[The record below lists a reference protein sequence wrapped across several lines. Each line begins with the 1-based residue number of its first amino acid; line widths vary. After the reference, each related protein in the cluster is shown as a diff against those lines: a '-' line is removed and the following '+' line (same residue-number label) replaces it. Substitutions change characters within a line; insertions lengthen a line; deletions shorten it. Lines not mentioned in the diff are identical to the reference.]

1 MIAAPDTDRAR
12 LEVEKAR
19 STVQLL
25 FKAARLLN
33 ERAIGRVRERTG
45 KPLRVS
51 HTALLPHLDLAGT
64 RLTVLA
70 ERLGVSKQAAG
81 QLVDDLEEMGFVERA
96 PDRAD
101 ARAKLVRFSKRGQKS
116 LFEGLAV
123 LGELEV
129 ELRAI
134 AGAAKLRVVHD
145 VLAALVA
152 AEEARRET

>member
-1 MIAAPDTDRAR
+1 MPAPPNELRAK
-12 LEVEKAR
+12 LETKKAE
-19 STVQLL
+19 STLQLL

-51 HTALLPHLDLAGT
+51 HTALLPHLDLEGT

-81 QLVDDLEEMGFVERA
+81 QLVDELEEMGFVERA
-96 PDRAD
+96 RDPAD

-134 AGAAKLRVVHD
+134 AGAAQLRVVRE
-145 VLAALVA
+145 VLAAVVA
-152 AEEARRET
+152 AEEGPRAR